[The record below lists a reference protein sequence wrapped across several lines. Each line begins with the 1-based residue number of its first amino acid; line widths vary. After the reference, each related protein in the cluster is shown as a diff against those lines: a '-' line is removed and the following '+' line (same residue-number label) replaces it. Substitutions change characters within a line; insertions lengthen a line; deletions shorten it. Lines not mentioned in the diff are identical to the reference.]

1 MRLTRRLLL
10 LCTTLI
16 MSGCA
21 FLPASNTSKP
31 APPSPRPTVWESLS
45 EGFDQKKYVTEY
57 DAHRYETIVF
67 RLNNMLYQWDLH
79 YSKTPRRL
87 QAWSDEL
94 SASLL
99 VNGAFFTETYEPTG
113 YFSVDGSV
121 ISRNSYTQGN
131 LGTIAISQGKLR
143 LIEHAQSVPQNAE
156 AFQSFPLLL
165 FKGLPTI
172 EADSEKIARRT
183 ILAQDRKEQTF
194 VILFDSS
201 PVTLHDAAQVLSGL
215 DLDLEWALN
224 LDGGPSSGAM
234 ARGETRSATILPA
247 AELPIVLSA
256 KKVSGASQN
265 GQ

>member
-10 LCTTLI
+10 LCTPLM

-21 FLPASNTSKP
+21 FLPAPNTSKP
-31 APPSPRPTVWESLS
+31 APPSPQPTVWESLS

-99 VNGAFFTETYEPTG
+99 VNGAFFTEAYEPTG
-113 YFSVDGSV
+113 YFAVEGSV
-121 ISRNSYTQGN
+121 VSNSPYTQGN
-131 LGTIAISQGKLR
+131 IGTVAISQGKLK
-143 LIEHAQSVPQNAE
+143 LIESAQIIAEGAE

-165 FKGLPTI
+165 SKGLPTI

-183 ILAQDRKEQTF
+183 ILAQNNQGQTF
-194 VILFDSS
+194 VILFDAT
-201 PVTLHDAAQVLSGL
+201 PVTLHDAAQVLLGL
-215 DLDLEWALN
+215 GLELDWALN
-224 LDGGPSSGAM
+224 LDGGPSSGVI
-234 ARGETRSATILPA
+234 ARGDTESATILPA

-256 KKVSGASQN
+256 KKVSAASPN
-265 GQ
+265 GR